1 MAQIGRNDPCPCGS
15 GKKYKKCCREADE
28 QGARERMRAA
38 NALTLERDAELR
50 ALVVRRVEVDAR
62 RRHDELLA
70 RGALLE
76 WEEDDLDPLSNS
88 VLDFIKERRFDEA
101 LAACERLRR
110 EYPDVADGFERSAL
124 VHDALGNHALAADF
138 WTKAVDFIED
148 PVRRDGYDE
157 ELIDDYRQRRDAAR
171 ARAAPAEA
179 EPTAEAQPTPS
190 DDHERAP

>member
-1 MAQIGRNDPCPCGS
+1 MTQIGRNDPCRCGS
-15 GKKYKKCCREADE
+15 AKKYKKCCRELDE

-38 NALTLERDAELR
+38 NARTLDRQAELR
-50 ALVVRRVEVDAR
+50 ALALKRVENEAR
-62 RRHDELLA
+62 TRDDQIISQEMLA
-70 RGALLE
+70 RGAVRE

-101 LAACERLRR
+101 LAACDCLLR

-148 PVRRDGYDE
+148 PIRRAGYDE
-157 ELIDDYRQRRDAAR
+157 ELIDDYRQHRDAAR
-171 ARAAPAEA
+171 ERARLA
-179 EPTAEAQPTPS
+179 AEAQPAPS
-190 DDHERAP
+190 AEPERAP